1 MFNESYIRKPSIKTE
16 KVNILDGTWLI
27 HKIYDNKFIIFRNT
41 QLKRRVQFSKN
52 IEVNHIKDNKII
64 KSVDNMNNYGKSP
77 TKLVELYENYIYAI
91 IRHAKISLSREEF
104 INNLKILKLYY
115 FFMSQ
120 LINTH
125 FLLTTKGKKML
136 YSKKTLIKKP
146 SLDNITRF
154 IYTSTDL
161 SKHIN
166 IIHKFYKKY
175 CVK

>member
-1 MFNESYIRKPSIKTE
+1 MCASAYCLLS
-16 KVNILDGTWLI
+16 
-27 HKIYDNKFIIFRNT
+27 IIFRNT

-52 IEVNHIKDNKII
+52 IEVNRIKDNKII
-64 KSVDNMNNYGKSP
+64 KSVGNMNNYGKSP

-91 IRHAKISLSREEF
+91 IRNGKINLSCKEF

-146 SLDNITRF
+146 SLDNITNF
-154 IYTSTDL
+154 IYNSTDL
-161 SKHIN
+161 SKHID
-166 IIHKFYKKY
+166 IIHKFYKEY

>member
-1 MFNESYIRKPSIKTE
+1 MFNESYNRKPTIKN
-16 KVNILDGTWLI
+16 KKINILDGTWLI
-27 HKIYDNKFIIFRNT
+27 HKIYDNKLIIFRNT

-52 IEVNHIKDNKII
+52 IEVNRIKDNKII
-64 KSVDNMNNYGKSP
+64 KSVGNMNNYGKSP

-91 IRHAKISLSREEF
+91 IRNGKINLSCKEF

-146 SLDNITRF
+146 SLDNITNF
-154 IYTSTDL
+154 IYNSTDL
-161 SKHIN
+161 SKHID
-166 IIHKFYKKY
+166 IIHKFYKEY

>member
-1 MFNESYIRKPSIKTE
+1 MIKESYNRKSTIKK

-27 HKIYDNKFIIFRNT
+27 HKTDNHKLIIYRNT

-52 IEVNHIKDNKII
+52 IEVNCIKDNKIT
-64 KSVDNMNNYGKSP
+64 KSVGNMNNYGSPP
-77 TKLVELYENYIYAI
+77 TKLIELYENYIYSV
-91 IRHAKISLSREEF
+91 IRRGQINLSKLEF
-104 INNLKILKLYY
+104 ISNLKIIKLYY

-125 FLLTTKGKKML
+125 FLLKTKGKKML

-146 SLDNITRF
+146 SLDNITKF
-154 IYTSTDL
+154 IHESTDL
-161 SKHIN
+161 CKHID
-166 IIHKFYKKY
+166 IIRKFYRKY

>member
-1 MFNESYIRKPSIKTE
+1 MFNESYNMKPTIK
-16 KVNILDGTWLI
+16 KQRLNILDGTWLVDKT
-27 HKIYDNKFIIFRNT
+27 HDNKLIIYRNT

-52 IEVNHIKDNKII
+52 IEVNRVKDNKIV
-64 KSVDNMNNYGKSP
+64 KSVCDMNNYGKPP

-91 IRHAKISLSREEF
+91 IRQGKINLSCEEF

-146 SLDNITRF
+146 SLDNITKF
-154 IYTSTDL
+154 IYQSTDL

-166 IIHKFYKKY
+166 IIHKFYKEY

>member
-1 MFNESYIRKPSIKTE
+1 MINESCIRNPTIK
-16 KVNILDGTWLI
+16 KQRLNILDGTWLI
-27 HKIYDNKFIIFRNT
+27 DKIYDNKLIIYRNDP
-41 QLKRRVQFSKN
+41 LKRRVQFSKN
-52 IEVNHIKDNKII
+52 IEVNRVKDNKIV
-64 KSVDNMNNYGKSP
+64 KSVCDMNNYGKPP

-91 IRHAKISLSREEF
+91 IRQGKINLSCEEF

-146 SLDNITRF
+146 SLANITKF
-154 IYTSTDL
+154 IYQSTDL
-161 SKHIN
+161 SKHIS
-166 IIHKFYKKY
+166 IIRKFYKRY